1 MKEKNYKEFI
11 SLLDQEKKDECV
23 KYIIEIFESGAS
35 IKDIYEQFIIPSLAR
50 YECDSNIEEICI
62 WKEHARTSIVRT
74 ILESSYPYL
83 IRQKKD
89 LVNKSIL
96 VACPQQEYHEIGA
109 IIAANYFA
117 LEGFDAKYIGANTP
131 SEQILSA
138 IKILNP
144 DYIALSITNYYNLVV
159 TKKLTEMIK
168 KDYPNTKIILGGQ
181 ATKNEMTLQQL
192 QYDYV
197 VLTHEDILRFKEDIL

>member
-1 MKEKNYKEFI
+1 
-11 SLLDQEKKDECV
+11 
-23 KYIIEIFESGAS
+23 
-35 IKDIYEQFIIPSLAR
+35 
-50 YECDSNIEEICI
+50 
-62 WKEHARTSIVRT
+62 
-74 ILESSYPYL
+74 
-83 IRQKKD
+83 
-89 LVNKSIL
+89 
-96 VACPQQEYHEIGA
+96 
-109 IIAANYFA
+109 
-117 LEGFDAKYIGANTP
+117 
-131 SEQILSA
+131 

-144 DYIALSITNYYNLVV
+144 DYIALSITNYYNIVV